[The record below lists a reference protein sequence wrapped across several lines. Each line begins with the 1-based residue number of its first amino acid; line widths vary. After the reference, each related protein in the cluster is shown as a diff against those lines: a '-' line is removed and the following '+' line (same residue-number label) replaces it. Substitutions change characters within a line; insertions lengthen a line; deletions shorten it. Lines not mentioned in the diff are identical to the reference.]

1 MASMGSSL
9 EIPSRADTDCPLCSG
24 KCREPS
30 FLPCGHCFC
39 RACIQE
45 VWSSSPTGPYYCPE
59 CREEYRKMPAFDR
72 HGGGP
77 PTAAMGTQGRGAF
90 FSSDRSDGEMPSTST
105 SALLSNLTQR
115 LGKRRAP
122 SFSRTERRER
132 GDPPPPPPPP
142 SSTARAASAGP
153 DGSVRC
159 SYCASPGQQVAVK
172 TCLVCGASMCATH
185 LRHHLESPEF
195 QAHPLVAPV
204 ADVTTWRCAEHQ
216 EAKKIYCRDCAACV
230 CTVCTVIGAHR
241 DHACVGVAEAEGQL
255 RGSLRDDMKKMKEN
269 EEVIRSRVASLQEKE
284 QNIQETLD
292 RSRDSLR
299 QQYQAMREA
308 LDRQE
313 LMALQVVDREER
325 RVLGG
330 VQAQLELLQE
340 ELRSIRTSLDTL
352 EGLSNSKGAERVKG
366 QAFIMEYSKIS
377 ESVTAMSSP
386 LGELEPLQ
394 EVDRARLLQL
404 EEWAEKRLKALF
416 LQATMDRDALRLL
429 YGITPSLDPD
439 TAHQKLVLS
448 EGYTRVTH
456 SDEPQPYPDQPA
468 RFSTFPQVL
477 GARAREGGRSY
488 WEVAVAG
495 DGRWK
500 VGVCDSLLGRKGAKD
515 ACRIGFNPH
524 SWCLFGERGKME
536 ALHNKESFPVEGGV
550 PERVGVF
557 LDMEKGILSF
567 YAVPEGGALTL
578 LHSFTQAFAQ
588 PLFPAL
594 AVSKMEL
601 AFCHLFQ

>member
-1 MASMGSSL
+1 MPLQENAGSPPSYRVDTVSAGPASRKCG
-9 EIPSRADTDCPLCSG
+9 AAPL
-24 KCREPS
+24 R
-30 FLPCGHCFC
+30 
-39 RACIQE
+39 
-45 VWSSSPTGPYYCPE
+45 
-59 CREEYRKMPAFDR
+59 
-72 HGGGP
+72 
-77 PTAAMGTQGRGAF
+77 GRI
-90 FSSDRSDGEMPSTST
+90 T
-105 SALLSNLTQR
+105 
-115 LGKRRAP
+115 AP
-122 SFSRTERRER
+122 SAERSTGRCLLLIDTEGAHLPPLWEHKDAGRFSLQIARMEKCPPPPPPHSYLTSPSGLERDGRPPFPGRR
-132 GDPPPPPPPP
+132 GEKEGTLLPPPPPPP

-204 ADVTTWRCAEHQ
+204 ADVSAWRCAEHQ

-292 RSRDSLR
+292 QSRDSLR

-340 ELRSIRTSLDTL
+340 ELRSIQTSLDTL

-394 EVDRARLLQL
+394 EVDRARLGQL
-404 EEWAEKRLKALF
+404 EEWAERRLKALF

-429 YGITPSLDPD
+429 
-439 TAHQKLVLS
+439 
-448 EGYTRVTH
+448 
-456 SDEPQPYPDQPA
+456 
-468 RFSTFPQVL
+468 
-477 GARAREGGRSY
+477 
-488 WEVAVAG
+488 
-495 DGRWK
+495 
-500 VGVCDSLLGRKGAKD
+500 
-515 ACRIGFNPH
+515 
-524 SWCLFGERGKME
+524 
-536 ALHNKESFPVEGGV
+536 
-550 PERVGVF
+550 
-557 LDMEKGILSF
+557 
-567 YAVPEGGALTL
+567 
-578 LHSFTQAFAQ
+578 
-588 PLFPAL
+588 
-594 AVSKMEL
+594 
-601 AFCHLFQ
+601 